1 MVKKIAVASSQSHLS
16 KLQVSSLDLKG
27 CGNYGPDNIWK
38 KKKKMNKK
46 PGRRDKMTTECKNP
60 AKRNTTNSN

>member
-1 MVKKIAVASSQSHLS
+1 MIKKIAVASSQSHLS

-38 KKKKMNKK
+38 KKKKN
-46 PGRRDKMTTECKNP
+46 E
-60 AKRNTTNSN
+60 